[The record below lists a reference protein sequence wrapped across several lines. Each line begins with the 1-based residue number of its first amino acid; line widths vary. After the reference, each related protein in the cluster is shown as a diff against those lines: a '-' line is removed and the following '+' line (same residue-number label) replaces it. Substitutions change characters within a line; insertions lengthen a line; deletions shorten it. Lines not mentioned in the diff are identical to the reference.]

1 MKLPAFWRS
10 VGLALVLSTIGAI
23 AFKLFAPLVGT
34 GPGLKLLV
42 LVLGLVYLLTLLARH
57 HHARVGRLAG
67 SAAWLVSALLL
78 WILDPV
84 LWVWLVAQSSLVW
97 LLRCLYAHDSLL
109 AALLDAALNGLAL
122 AAALATAVH
131 SGSLFLCLWSFFLV
145 QALYVL
151 IPARGSAAAGPAA
164 DNAFDQAERA
174 ARAAL
179 RRLAT
184 QPRQESP
191 S

>member
-1 MKLPAFWRS
+1 MNLPAFWRGA
-10 VGLALVLSTIGAI
+10 GLALVLSAVGAV
-23 AFKLFAPLVGT
+23 AFKVFAPLVGA

-42 LVLGLVYLLTLLARH
+42 LALGLVYLLTLLARH
-57 HHARVGRLAG
+57 RARVGRLAG
-67 SAAWLVSALLL
+67 AAAWLVSAMLL
-78 WILDPV
+78 WVLDPA
-84 LWVWLVAQSSLVW
+84 LWVWLLAQSSLVW
-97 LLRCLYAHDSLL
+97 LLRCLYAHDNLL
-109 AALLDAALNGLAL
+109 AALLDAALNGFAL
-122 AAALATAVH
+122 AAALATALH
-131 SGSLFLCLWSFFLV
+131 TGSLFLCLWSFFLV

-164 DNAFDQAERA
+164 DTAFDQAERA

-184 QPRQESP
+184 QPRQEYP